1 MVNDDRPRLETLL
14 TTEYADAPRLFWQ
27 NAKADAYNADRI
39 ALLAVKTGRPIVHMQ
54 ARTTRTT
61 IGKITKKYTKLPHKE
76 GSTSEDWI
84 VLSSQT
90 EEDTDMAVLMDVYG
104 SVSYEVVDRYFD
116 RMGWLQQLSTN
127 NGTILVIYKSRI
139 ALYKS
144 RFYETQ

>member
-1 MVNDDRPRLETLL
+1 
-14 TTEYADAPRLFWQ
+14 
-27 NAKADAYNADRI
+27 
-39 ALLAVKTGRPIVHMQ
+39 
-54 ARTTRTT
+54 
-61 IGKITKKYTKLPHKE
+61 
-76 GSTSEDWI
+76 
-84 VLSSQT
+84 
-90 EEDTDMAVLMDVYG
+90 MAVLMDVYG